1 MEEADE
7 QIQIME
13 EKMLLLEQGNC
24 DDETIQSLFR
34 AAHTLKG
41 SSAAMGFDLIKN
53 VTHEM
58 ESLLDLIRTK
68 QLDVTNE
75 LVELLIDSLDIIK
88 LLKEELSSGAGETAI
103 EGILS
108 RIASFR
114 IHGSGSAP
122 IAESWTESVKLHPL
136 SLTLDEHYR
145 CLEAQ
150 EQGKAILDVG
160 ILLVQDCLMKAAR
173 AAIIHQRLSDL
184 ADIVNMSPLLD
195 ESAAEQNEDQ
205 YQSLQFLLISDLPD
219 HELHKKLVSLVEVA
233 EVRIQNIELEE
244 PDELDELDV
253 LDVPD
258 VPDVPKGI
266 PSAVVR
272 EPDGEPVQDL
282 EASTLSADT
291 GVPAPVQ
298 PADKKKTRSIRVDVE
313 RLEHLMNLVGELL
326 IDQVGIKQAGRL
338 LNQRYRGDEECSKL
352 DGQTDHLGRVIH
364 ELQEQVMKIRM
375 LPAEQLFSR
384 MPRIVRDLSKQL
396 GKEVDLRLVGGETE
410 MDRTVIEEITDP
422 LIHLLRNGVDHGIES
437 EAERL
442 AKGKPPKGTLT
453 IQASH
458 EGNQVV
464 IRVMDDGNGIDPERI
479 RQSAVKKQIISEA
492 AAANLS
498 DREAIQLIFKPGF
511 SMAAVVSDISG
522 RGVGMDI
529 VRDHIEKL
537 NGVIDIQS
545 EVGQGTE
552 FRIRLPLTLA
562 IIPGLQIKV
571 RETNFILPMSNILGI
586 LRMKP
591 EETGYVQ
598 KQPVMSLRGEVL
610 PVLYMQEVLGWGKP
624 PLEKAYQQVVILGM
638 AEKRVALVVDEL
650 NGNAD
655 IVVKSIGK
663 YAGKIKCVT
672 GATIMGD
679 GRVALIFDI
688 GSLF

>member
-1 MEEADE
+1 MNQFLEVYMEEADE

-13 EKMLLLEQGNC
+13 DKMLLLEQGSC
-24 DDETIQSLFR
+24 DAETIQSLFR

-58 ESLLDLIRTK
+58 ESLLDLIRNK
-68 QLDVTNE
+68 QLDVTLE

-88 LLKEELSSGAGETAI
+88 LLKEDLSSGSGETVI
-103 EGILS
+103 DGVLS
-108 RIASFR
+108 RIAHFR
-114 IHGSGSAP
+114 IHGSASDP
-122 IAESWTESVKLHPL
+122 IVEALPGAFKLHPL
-136 SLTLDEHYR
+136 SLTLDERYR

-150 EQGKAILDVG
+150 EQGKVILEVV
-160 ILLVQDCLMKAAR
+160 IELVQDCLMKAAR
-173 AAIIHQRLSDL
+173 AAIIHQRIADL
-184 ADIVNMSPLLD
+184 TDIVNMSPLMD
-195 ESAAEQNEDQ
+195 ESVAELNEDQ
-205 YQSLQFLLISDLPD
+205 FQSLHFLLISDLPD
-219 HELHKKLVSLVEVA
+219 HELQKKIASLVEVA
-233 EVRIQNIELEE
+233 EVRIQNMELEE
-244 PDELDELDV
+244 PREREEPDEPE
-253 LDVPD
+253 
-258 VPDVPKGI
+258 GI
-266 PSAVVR
+266 SSAIIR
-272 EPDGEPVQDL
+272 EIDGEPAQATTVSPL
-282 EASTLSADT
+282 IADT
-291 GVPAPVQ
+291 ALSAPVQ
-298 PADKKKTRSIRVDVE
+298 PLDKKKARSIRVDVE

-338 LNQRYRGDEECSKL
+338 LNLRYRGDEECSKL
-352 DGQTDHLGRVIH
+352 AGQTDHLGRVIH

-396 GKEVDLRLVGGETE
+396 GKEVDLRMVGGETE

-422 LIHLLRNGVDHGIES
+422 LIHLLRNGVDHGIEA
-437 EAERL
+437 EAERMR
-442 AKGKPPKGTLT
+442 KGKPPKGTLT

-464 IRVMDDGNGIDPERI
+464 IRVRDDGNGIDPARI

-498 DREAIQLIFKPGF
+498 DREAVQLIFKPGF

-571 RETNFILPMSNILGI
+571 SDTDFILPMSNILGI
-586 LRMKP
+586 LRMRP
-591 EETGYVQ
+591 EEIGYVQ
-598 KQPVMSLRGEVL
+598 KQPVISLRGEIL
-610 PVLYMQEVLGWGKP
+610 PVLCMQEVLGWGKP
-624 PLEKAYQQVVILGM
+624 HADKGYQQVVILGM